1 MTQQEVLH
9 ELQQLEQR
17 LAGTGSDRGINDAM
31 YLKRPDTKVTNK
43 DKVIMR
49 ALGKEQYRGQTQ
61 VEAGQYQASVGFN
74 QWPIEF
80 TAGEAGQTVFLYDNS
95 DPKKP
100 RLLIYN
106 AGLESGK

>member
-1 MTQQEVLH
+1 
-9 ELQQLEQR
+9 
-17 LAGTGSDRGINDAM
+17 M

-43 DKVIMR
+43 DKIVMR
-49 ALGKEQYRGQTQ
+49 ALGKEQYRGQAL

-74 QWPIEF
+74 QWPVEI
-80 TAGEAGQTVFLYDNS
+80 TAGEQGQTVFLYDNS

-106 AGLESGK
+106 SALEGGK